1 MGFRANGVARCSGL
15 WSRWVTG
22 GGVVPDAMDLSVLV
36 GLGPAV
42 RAVGARLP
50 VVREVDAGVLAV
62 IHHEF

>member
-1 MGFRANGVARCSGL
+1 
-15 WSRWVTG
+15 
-22 GGVVPDAMDLSVLV
+22 MDLSVLV